1 VRNFIFKLFLVGL
14 YVLLGIKSHAQYF
27 ISGQDP
33 ASIKWNQIKTENF
46 QVIFPQQFEK
56 EAQRLANALELAY
69 TYDIKSLHHAP
80 KKISVILHNY
90 SAIGNAF
97 VGWAPKRSELY
108 TIPPQDLYPQDWLNQ
123 LALHEY
129 RHVVQVDKMNQGLTK
144 ILYFLFGQ
152 QATAGVYGVFV
163 PFWFT
168 EGDAVTMETALSETG
183 RGRLP
188 VFEMEMRT
196 QIIGRKIYSY
206 EKAVFG
212 SYKDYVPNHYPLG
225 YLLVANARKRY
236 GTEIWPNTIS
246 YVARHPYNP
255 FAFSHGIKKA
265 SGKSKWGYY
274 TSCMREL
281 DSLWKI
287 QQDELSHTS
296 FTSLNHTEKKVYT
309 NYRFPQYLKDSL
321 VFALKFGLA
330 DIQQFVLVDK
340 NKKETE
346 IFSPGYFD
354 PVWISAKK
362 NLIVW
367 SEYGFDKRWDNRR
380 YYDIL
385 KYDVETHKRTRL
397 TRRKFLFAPS
407 LSNDAEKI
415 VAVDV
420 DPKNMYSLLILDATT
435 GKEMKR
441 IASPDNFFLLTPTW
455 SEDDQ
460 FIYTMVLSN
469 QGKAIAKVD
478 PETGVFTI
486 LTPFSF
492 LDITQPVQR
501 DNFIFYH
508 GIYSGIDNIYAVD
521 IQTKEIFQVT
531 SSVYGAFD
539 PAISP
544 DGKTMLYADYSPMG
558 FNVVEVK
565 LDSLKWKPLSQV
577 INNSIKLYEVVS
589 AQEGT
594 VVNFDTTSV
603 IHPVSRY
610 HKFTHLINI
619 HSWTPV
625 AISGTNASTLNPG
638 ITLLSQ
644 NKLSTL
650 ILTGGFIY
658 NYNERKGGFNANV
671 SYKAW
676 YPVVSINASSLAR
689 AGSFDTS
696 GVTNNYTWHEE
707 NLSFIISQPLNL
719 TRSKYSRG
727 IIPSVSFNLKNVT
740 NATSVP
746 DNFRLGMISNMEYDL
761 NAFRLMKLAPRDL
774 RSKYG
779 QVFSV
784 NYKNA
789 LNTNNTRSMFTIVG
803 TLLFP
808 GLKKHHSLKLTGAE
822 QRQGSGVYRF
832 TSPITYLRGYHG
844 SFNYNAFH
852 KISIDYKFPL
862 LYPDLRLGPVLY
874 LKRIKTN
881 LFYDYGVGEK
891 NGLNYLYQSTGVE
904 VTSDLNLFNFL
915 APFDLGFRYV
925 FLPYFSISRVEFL
938 YTINLGGI

>member
-1 VRNFIFKLFLVGL
+1 MRQKVFKLFSLA
-14 YVLLGIKSHAQYF
+14 VLALCGITSQGQYF

-33 ASIKWNQIKTENF
+33 SSINWNQIKTENF

-69 TYDIKSLHHAP
+69 TYDSKTLHHAP
-80 KKISVILHNY
+80 KKISVILHNF

-129 RHVVQVDKMNQGLTK
+129 RHVVQVDKMNQGFTK

-152 QATAGVYGVFV
+152 QATAGVYGVFI

-188 VFEMEMRT
+188 IFEMEMRT
-196 QIIGRKIYSY
+196 QVIGRRIYSY

-236 GTEIWPNTIS
+236 GTEIWPNALD

-274 TSCMREL
+274 NSCMHEL

-287 QQDELSHTS
+287 QQADLKYTS
-296 FTSLNHTEKKVYT
+296 FVPLNSTEKKVYT

-321 VFALKFGLA
+321 ILALKFGLA
-330 DIQQFVLVDK
+330 DIQQFVLLDK
-340 NKKETE
+340 KKKEE
-346 IFSPGYFD
+346 KIFTPGYFD

-385 KYDVETHKRTRL
+385 TYDVDTHKRSRL

-407 LSNDAEKI
+407 LSNNAEKI
-415 VAVDV
+415 AAVNV
-420 DPKNMYSLLILDATT
+420 DPRNYYSLSILDART
-435 GKEMKR
+435 GKEINQ
-441 IASPDNFFLLTPTW
+441 IASPDNLFLLTPTW

-460 FIYTMVLSN
+460 FIYTIVLSN
-469 QGKAIAKVD
+469 QGKAIARVD
-478 PETGVFTI
+478 PETGTFTI
-486 LTPFSF
+486 LTPYSF
-492 LDITQPVQR
+492 LDITQPLQKG
-501 DNFIFYH
+501 NFMFYH
-508 GIYSGIDNIYAVD
+508 GIYSGIDNIYAVN
-521 IQTKEIFQVT
+521 IPTKKVFQVT
-531 SSVYGAFD
+531 SSRYGAFD
-539 PAISP
+539 PVLSL
-544 DGKTMLYADYSPMG
+544 DGRTMLYSDYTWMG
-558 FNVVEVK
+558 FNVAEIS
-565 LDSLKWKPLSQV
+565 LDSTKWKPLSEV
-577 INNSIKLYEVVS
+577 DNNSIKLYEVVS
-589 AQEGT
+589 AQEGM

-603 IHPVSRY
+603 IHPIKRY
-610 HKFTHLINI
+610 HKFTHLLNI

-625 AISGTNASTLNPG
+625 AVSGTNASTINPSL
-638 ITLLSQ
+638 TLLSQ

-650 ILTGGFIY
+650 ILTGGYIY

-676 YPVVSINASSLAR
+676 YPVLGLSASSLAR
-689 AGSFDTS
+689 AGTFDTS
-696 GVTNNYTWHEE
+696 GVANNYTWHED
-707 NLSFIISQPLNL
+707 NLSFSISQPLNL
-719 TRSKYSRG
+719 TRSKYSSG
-727 IIPSVSFNLKNVT
+727 ITPLVSFNLKNIT
-740 NATSVP
+740 HATAVP
-746 DNFRLGMISNMEYDL
+746 DNFRLGMTSSMEYDFS
-761 NAFRLMKLAPRDL
+761 AYRLLKLAPRDL

-779 QVFSV
+779 QVLSM

-822 QRQGSGVYRF
+822 QRQSSGVYRF
-832 TSPITYLRGYHG
+832 TSPITYMRGYHG
-844 SFNYNAFH
+844 TFNYSAFH
-852 KISIDYKFPL
+852 KLSIDYKFPL
-862 LYPDLRLGPVLY
+862 LYPDLRIGPVLY

-881 LFYDYGVGEK
+881 FFYDYGVGEK
-891 NGLNYLYQSTGVE
+891 NGFNYLYQSTGVE

-925 FLPYFSISRVEFL
+925 FLPYFSTSRIEFL